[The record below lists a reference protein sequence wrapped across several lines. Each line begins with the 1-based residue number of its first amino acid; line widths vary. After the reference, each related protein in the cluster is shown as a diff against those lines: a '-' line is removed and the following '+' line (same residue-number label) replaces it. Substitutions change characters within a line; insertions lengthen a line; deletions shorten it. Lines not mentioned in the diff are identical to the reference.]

1 MAKPLALTSGEP
13 AGIGPDIAIG
23 AWLRRNE
30 AKLPPFYLLGDRDFF
45 AGRAFPSL
53 RLVEQSAAEWQH
65 AGPSA
70 VGEEAEVAD
79 TGKAPWQH
87 MLYKAAQELF
97 GSECEGTLPAM
108 VGIVLPAETYLS
120 S

>member
-1 MAKPLALTSGEP
+1 MIRS
-13 AGIGPDIAIG
+13 
-23 AWLRRNE
+23 
-30 AKLPPFYLLGDRDFF
+30 
-45 AGRAFPSL
+45 
-53 RLVEQSAAEWQH
+53 LVEQSAAEWQH

-70 VGEEAEVAD
+70 VGEESEVAD

-108 VGIVLPAETYLS
+108 VGIVTMRWLS
-120 S
+120 MSSTMICEASILRAPVA